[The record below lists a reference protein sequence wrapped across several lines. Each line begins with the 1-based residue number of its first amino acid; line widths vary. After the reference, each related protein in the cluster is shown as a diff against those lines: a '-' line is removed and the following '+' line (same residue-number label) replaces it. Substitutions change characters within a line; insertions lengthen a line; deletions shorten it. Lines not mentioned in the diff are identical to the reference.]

1 MDYLSVIYRLSIGY
15 LSVVRQDDRHCCL
28 RFISA
33 TLCLADIIFA
43 FINPFDL
50 AKIIFTVTND
60 LSYDQR
66 MQRICHSLATEGLE
80 IVLVGRQLKDSIPIK
95 KGNYQQKRLHCFFT
109 KGPAFYI
116 EYNLRLFVYLLFRK
130 TDMVCAIDLDSIL
143 PCYFVSILR
152 NKKRV
157 YDAHELFTE
166 QKEII
171 SRPFIHSIWLMLEK
185 FVVPKF
191 KSGYTVNEFIQQE
204 FRRRYKVEYAVIK
217 NLPLLLTGNRK
228 PVTGNSVP
236 FIIYQ
241 GAVNE
246 GRSFETLIPA
256 MKEIDS
262 KLVICGKGNF
272 FHTVQELIKEN
283 KVTDKVELRG
293 YLVPEQLRELTPTA
307 RFGLTLFES
316 TGLNQYQS
324 LSNRFFDYIMAGI
337 PQVCVDYP
345 EYKKI
350 NDQFE
355 IALMIRNTET
365 STIAAAMNNLLN
377 DDVLYERLRQNCLKA
392 RETLNWE
399 HEEIKLKAFWK
410 NIYTPSH

>member
-1 MDYLSVIYRLSIGY
+1 LQFGILF
-15 LSVVRQDDRHCCL
+15 
-28 RFISA
+28 FIFLIA
-33 TLCLADIIFA
+33 AALCFADIIFA
-43 FINPFDL
+43 LLNSFDL

-66 MQRICHSLATEGLE
+66 MQRICRSLSSEGLE
-80 IVLVGRQLKDSIPIK
+80 IVLVGRRLKDSIPIK
-95 KGNYQQKRLHCFFT
+95 PENYQQKRLNCFFT

-116 EYNLRLFVYLLFRK
+116 EYNLRLFIYLLFQR
-130 TDMVCAIDLDSIL
+130 TDIICAIDLDSIL
-143 PCYFVSILR
+143 ACYFASIVR

-171 SRPFIHSIWLMLEK
+171 SRPSIYKIWLAIEK

-191 KSGYTVNEFIQQE
+191 KSGYTVNDFIKDE
-204 FRRRYKVEYAVIK
+204 LYRRYKVEYAVIK
-217 NLPLLLTGNRK
+217 NLPLLLTINRE
-228 PVTGNSVP
+228 PEIGNSKP

-256 MKEIDS
+256 MKATDA

-272 FHTVQELIKEN
+272 FEKVRELIKEKN
-283 KVTDKVELRG
+283 VADKVELKG
-293 YLVPEQLRELTPTA
+293 YLIPDQLRELTPNA

-337 PQVCVDYP
+337 PQVCVDFP
-345 EYKKI
+345 EYRKI
-350 NDQFE
+350 NDEFDV
-355 IALMIRNTET
+355 ALMIGNTET
-365 STIAAAMNNLLN
+365 NTIVSAMNNLLH

-392 RETLNWE
+392 REALNWE

-410 NIYTPSH
+410 NICTLSR